1 MKKIS
6 FVPLATLLSAVLLLG
21 RVAEPARVE
30 AAQEKPIELTFAIAD
45 PAAHPDIKSGFNVW
59 ADELAKRTNGRVKIV
74 MHAGETL
81 GKSSEQ
87 YDMVAR
93 GGVDITKVVGTH
105 YRGRFPL
112 LDIFSLPFTVPAD
125 AKDKNGR
132 FIYDR
137 VIEKYI
143 IPAYFK
149 DMKVLFTGRY
159 QPNVIHLAK
168 KPVRKLEDLK
178 GLVISVPGGK
188 TNIDTVKALG
198 ATPETVSTPDV
209 YTALERGMVNG
220 HVLPLSTQRSFKF
233 YEVTKYVTR
242 ANFGAAAT
250 TLVLNKKKWDSLPT
264 EIQKVIDELNPWG
277 AALLEKVGNE
287 NDESTAKLIKER
299 GLELI
304 ELSLQERTR
313 WAEATAGIEREW
325 AAGLDSKGL
334 AGSEMIKFVKQVL
347 TEK

>member
-1 MKKIS
+1 MKRRRIIAFS
-6 FVPLATLLSAVLLLG
+6 TVLFTALLLCG
-21 RVAEPARVE
+21 GVPSARLE

-45 PAAHPDIKSGFNVW
+45 PANHPDIKNGFGVW
-59 ADELAKRTNGRVKIV
+59 AEELAKRTGGRLKIV
-74 MHAGETL
+74 IHAGETL
-81 GKSSEQ
+81 GKPSEQ

-93 GGVDITKVVGTH
+93 GAADITKVVAAH
-105 YRGRFPL
+105 YRGRFPM
-112 LDIFSLPFTVPAD
+112 LDIFSLPFTVPSD
-125 AKDKNGR
+125 AKDKSGR
-132 FIYDR
+132 FLYDR
-137 VIEKYI
+137 VIDKYI
-143 IPAYFK
+143 VPAYFK

-168 KPVRKLEDLK
+168 KPVRRLEDLK

-188 TNIDTVKALG
+188 TNIDMVKALG

-250 TLVLNKKKWDSLPT
+250 TLVLNKKKWDSLPP
-264 EIQKVIDELNPWG
+264 EIRKVVDELNPLG
-277 AALLEKVGNE
+277 AALLEKIGNE
-287 NDESTAKLIKER
+287 NEESTVKLIKEK

-304 ELSLQERTR
+304 EISPQERTR

-325 AAGLDSKGL
+325 AAGLDAKGL
-334 AGSEMIKFVKQVL
+334 PASEMIKFVRQAL
-347 TEK
+347 EEK

>member
-6 FVPLATLLSAVLLLG
+6 LVPLTTLLLAGLLLG
-21 RVAEPARVE
+21 GAAEPARVE

-45 PAAHPDIKSGFNVW
+45 PAGHPDVKNGFAVW
-59 ADELAKRTNGRVKIV
+59 AEEVAKRTNGRVKIV
-74 MHAGETL
+74 IHAGETL

-93 GGVDITKVVGTH
+93 GGADITKVVGTH

-112 LDIFSLPFTVPAD
+112 LDIFSLPFTVPVD
-125 AKDKNGR
+125 AKDKSGK
-132 FIYDR
+132 FVHDR
-137 VIEKYI
+137 IIEKYI
-143 IPAYFK
+143 VPAYFK

-178 GLVISVPGGK
+178 GMVISCPGGR
-188 TNIDTVKALG
+188 TNIDLVKALG
-198 ATPETVSTPDV
+198 ATPETISTPDV
-209 YTALERGMVNG
+209 YAALEKGMVAG
-220 HVLPLSTQRSFKF
+220 HILPFSTQRSFKF
-233 YEVTKYVTR
+233 YEVTKYVTL

-250 TLVLNKKKWDSLPT
+250 TIILNKKKWDGLPS
-264 EIQKVIDELNPWG
+264 EVQRVLDELNPWG

-287 NDESTAKLIKER
+287 NEEGTAKLVKEK

-304 ELSLQERTR
+304 GLSPQERER
-313 WAEATAGIEREW
+313 WTTAASGIEKEW
-325 AAGLDSKGL
+325 AAGLDGKGHP
-334 AGSEMIKFVKQVL
+334 GSEMIKFVKQIL
-347 TEK
+347 SEK